1 MIFDLGK
8 KFYDHVLKN
17 YCGKLWRKKG
27 VCMACIQAIQNLYE
41 GIINSVR
48 NSRGEIKHFSIGIRL
63 HQDSAL
69 SSCLI

>member
-1 MIFDLGK
+1 
-8 KFYDHVLKN
+8 
-17 YCGKLWRKKG
+17 
-27 VCMACIQAIQNLYE
+27 MACIQAIQNLYE